1 MSKLMDIVDI
11 GVDELVLTS
20 WNCNEM
26 GDTEFS
32 ALMEEIEIG
41 GFDEPLQVVQISDGE
56 DDGKFLVL
64 GGEHRYKAAMS
75 LGHTELP
82 CVIKKHLSEADEA
95 MLMLW
100 SNKRNHLRG
109 KINPQKYV
117 KMEQVIC
124 SRMDLQKETARK
136 RMLMRQDQAKKAKE
150 RTKPASSSGPATD
163 GERDTRKTMADRQR
177 LLADAKAFHQE
188 CLLESG
194 DTVEHGYLFV
204 AQNGKQHLIVDESKQ
219 LHGLIAALV
228 RVCKNDSA
236 RVDEFLVSAISNELK
251 NWD

>member
-1 MSKLMDIVDI
+1 MSKLLDVVDI
-11 GVDELVLTS
+11 AVDDLVLTH

-26 GDTEFS
+26 GDVEFA
-32 ALMEEIEIG
+32 ALMEEIDEG
-41 GFDEPLQVVQISDGE
+41 GFDEPLHIVRITE
-56 DDGKFLVL
+56 GKDEGKYLVL
-64 GGEHRYKAAMS
+64 GGEHRYKAAVG
-75 LGHTELP
+75 LAYTEIP
-82 CVIKKHLSEADEA
+82 CVVKKHLSEADEA
-95 MLMLW
+95 NLMLW
-100 SNKRNHLRG
+100 SNKRNHVRG
-109 KINPQKYV
+109 KLNQQKYV

-124 SRMDLQKETARK
+124 SRMDLQRDTARK
-136 RMLMRQDQAKKAKE
+136 RMLMREERAKKAK
-150 RTKPASSSGPATD
+150 TKAKAPASSGPATD

-177 LLADAKAFHQE
+177 LLADAKSFQQE

-236 RVDEFLVSAISNELK
+236 RVDEFLVSAIKNELK